1 MDDFVLSNLHEARN
15 EWCSRLVSIFTPLVT
30 EGIKSI
36 YGEAWKMCVDNDE
49 VSKYLMTFQNLLSRV
64 PKWNSVIIE
73 EERKR
78 IIERSGCNYL
88 EDLITCVHIIQLK
101 VLTSIRVGN
110 KQKKIDISI
119 PKLDHFIHKVYIHVA
134 RKVYMNVY
142 LFEKNVNPLQLQKNS
157 RELEMIIQECI
168 LMAIRESIPTEAIIR
183 AYMDE
188 SVEQDEEVIIENLD
202 EPVLTGPNQSVNAPS
217 VADPVVTS
225 ATDDST
231 ESRSITASAPE
242 EIPTMIPAIQN
253 LNDDPVVTRLT
264 FNDYDAI
271 LDTTNNIQENVS
283 APKTIERLEEIST
296 ARAIQRKLDEE
307 MEEDE
312 DRIRIHN
319 DPIDLSGFD
328 ILDEVDKGGNFV
340 LNDMPSLDFEELA

>member
-1 MDDFVLSNLHEARN
+1 MDDFVLSNLQEAKN
-15 EWCSRLVSIFTPLVT
+15 EWCSRLVSIFTPLIS
-30 EGIKSI
+30 EGVKSI
-36 YGEAWKMCVDNDE
+36 FNESWRMCIENDE

-64 PKWNSVIIE
+64 PKWNSVIVE

-134 RKVYMNVY
+134 RKIYMNVY
-142 LFEKNVNPLQLQKNS
+142 LFEKNVNPLQLQKNN
-157 RELEMIIQECI
+157 RELEVIIQECI
-168 LMAIRESIPTEAIIR
+168 LLSIRESIPTEAIIR

-202 EPVLTGPNQSVNAPS
+202 EPVLPGVKEPVIDEPS
-217 VADPVVTS
+217 TSSSASTS
-225 ATDDST
+225 AV
-231 ESRSITASAPE
+231 ESHAITSSAPE
-242 EIPTMIPAIQN
+242 EPPTMIPAIQN
-253 LNDDPVVTRLT
+253 LNDEPVVTRLT
-264 FNDYDAI
+264 FNDYDAV
-271 LDTTNNIQENVS
+271 LDTTNNVEENVS

-307 MEEDE
+307 MEEDDE
-312 DRIRIHN
+312 RIRIHG

-340 LNDMPSLDFEELA
+340 LNDTPTLDFEELA

>member
-15 EWCSRLVSIFTPLVT
+15 EWCSRLVSIFTPLVS

-142 LFEKNVNPLQLQKNS
+142 LFEKNVNPLQLQKNG

-168 LMAIRESIPTEAIIR
+168 LMSIRESIPTEAIIR

-188 SVEQDEEVIIENLD
+188 SVEQDEEVIIVNLD
-202 EPVLTGPNQSVNAPS
+202 EPVLTGTNAPS
-217 VADPVVTS
+217 VTDPVVTR
-225 ATDDST
+225 ATDDSI

-264 FNDYDAI
+264 FNDYDAV

-340 LNDMPSLDFEELA
+340 LNDIPSIDFEELA